1 MNVED
6 WEPPGI
12 VRDQQGVGHVSNATF
27 AAVHGFRPLMLDL
40 HLPVGRGPYPV
51 VVYVHGGAWFS
62 GSRLGLPPTVDRS
75 DFHARTLGRGFAIA
89 EVDYRLSAEAAY
101 PAPLDDVLEAL
112 QWLSFWSP
120 KLGLDPARLALLGES
135 AGAHL
140 ALMAAL
146 TEPTLVEA
154 VIDWYGPTDLVR
166 AIETSP
172 VELSEDPA
180 VQLLGGVGPDLLE
193 RAAVASPLRH
203 LHADCP
209 PVICIHG
216 TVDRD
221 VPYSES
227 VNLTA
232 ALTRLGVRNELLP
245 VEGADHVFV
254 GCSDIGSL
262 IDAGLDFLARTV

>member
-6 WEPPGI
+6 WEPPAV
-12 VRDQQGVGHVSNATF
+12 VRDQHGVGHVNNATF
-27 AAVHGFRPLMLDL
+27 SAVHGFRPLMLDL

-51 VVYVHGGAWFS
+51 LVYVHGGAWFS
-62 GSRLGLPPTVDRS
+62 GSRLGLPPTVDRV
-75 DFHARTLGRGFAIA
+75 DFHSRVLARGYAIA

-101 PAPLDDVLEAL
+101 PAPLDDLLEAL

-140 ALMAAL
+140 ALMAAF
-146 TEPTLVEA
+146 TEPTLVAA
-154 VIDWYGPTDLVR
+154 VIDWYGPVDLVR

-172 VELSEDPA
+172 VELAEDPA

-193 RAAVASPLRH
+193 RAATASPLGH
-203 LHADCP
+203 VHADCP

-216 TVDRD
+216 TADLA
-221 VPYSES
+221 VPYADS
-227 VNLTA
+227 VSLTA
-232 ALTRLGVRNELLP
+232 ALGRLGVRSELLP
-245 VEGADHVFV
+245 VAGAGHIFE
-254 GCSDIGSL
+254 GCSDLGAL
-262 IDAGLDFLARTV
+262 IEAGLDFLARTV